1 MRWLVTDSLIPGL
14 TPEFPRSLGMVVQEP
29 TPAQEVIDRYTSG
42 LSASGIVPPTI
53 VHSVLLVVTLATH
66 PNGVLVWVVSFQ
78 AGAVYRPTQNSALP
92 LGSTVAETMPL
103 SKVDADLELFD
114 AITGDAIQG
123 LSLSSPV
130 TSG

>member
-1 MRWLVTDSLIPGL
+1 
-14 TPEFPRSLGMVVQEP
+14 MVVQEP
-29 TPAQEVIDRYTSG
+29 TEKPLPAQEVIDRYTSG
-42 LSASGIVPPTI
+42 LSASGIDPPTI

-66 PNGVLVWVVSFQ
+66 PNGVFAWVVSFQ
-78 AGAVYRPTQNSALP
+78 AGAVYRPTQNAALP

-123 LSLSSPV
+123 LSISSPV